1 MSDFINWRNG
11 PSSRAWQGDNT
22 ELEGFCFAMVT
33 CEHIEKHGAIASFT
47 FCILLQYFRK
57 ADM

>member
-22 ELEGFCFAMVT
+22 ELEGFCFAMV
-33 CEHIEKHGAIASFT
+33 EHIEKHDAIASFT